1 MSAYAKLFAATAPTR
16 LVPVIVIETP
26 EQALPMAKAFTRA
39 GVTVLEITFRTAYGA
54 EAIKTIKQA
63 FPEMTIGAG
72 TVLSS
77 THIQQALDAGSDF
90 IVSPGTTPG
99 LLKELAELDTAVF
112 PGVATVSEAMT
123 AYEYGFSH
131 QKFFPAEA
139 AGGVAT
145 LKSLHAPLPDLT
157 FMPTGGIT
165 RENARSYLALE
176 NVACIGGSWMI
187 DKAAIAAGDWERFE
201 AEIKKRTAM

>member
-1 MSAYAKLFAATAPTR
+1 MSTYAQLIAATSPTR

-26 EQALPMAKAFTRA
+26 DQALPMAEAFARA

-54 EAIKTIKQA
+54 EAIKTIKRD

-77 THIQQALDAGSDF
+77 THIRQALDAGSDF

-99 LLKELAELDTAVF
+99 LLEELAELDTAVF
-112 PGVATVSEAMT
+112 PGVATVSEAMA
-123 AYEYGFSH
+123 AYEFGFHH

-139 AGGVAT
+139 AGGIAT
-145 LKSLHAPLPDLT
+145 LKSLCAPLPDLT

-165 RENARSYLALE
+165 RENARSYLELE
-176 NVACIGGSWMI
+176 NVACIGGSWMM
-187 DKAAIAAGDWERFE
+187 DKASLTAGDWERFE
-201 AEIKKRTAM
+201 AEIKKRTAL